1 MTTTQQVNN
10 VTLAGCELIAAQ
22 RERQV
27 IDFDHSILNDALK
40 YKNGE
45 LLHVALALIHGNYS
59 FAPESWAR
67 TEKLKAMMES
77 GDVERLI
84 YAGTF
89 IAAQIDVYNLLKQ
102 IDESVK
108 SAKNNV
114 SENKNEYP
122 QAYWDNLTN
131 EGGCEM

>member
-1 MTTTQQVNN
+1 MTNLNN
-10 VTLAGCELIAAQ
+10 VTLAGCELIAAA
-22 RERQV
+22 RESQV
-27 IDFDHSILNDALK
+27 LEHDHTILSDALAH
-40 YKNGE
+40 KNGE

-59 FAPESWAR
+59 FAPESWVR

-77 GDVERLI
+77 GDVERLAH
-84 YAGTF
+84 AGAF

-108 SAKNNV
+108 SAKTNV
-114 SENKNEYP
+114 PENKNEYP
-122 QAYWDNLTN
+122 KAYWDNLTN

>member
-1 MTTTQQVNN
+1 MTTTQQVND

-27 IDFDHSILNDALK
+27 MGFDHTILNDALK
-40 YKNGE
+40 HKNGE

-77 GDVERLI
+77 GDVERLVH
-84 YAGTF
+84 AGAF

-108 SAKNNV
+108 SAQHV
-114 SENKNEYP
+114 QDKNEYP
-122 QAYWDNLTN
+122 KAYWDNLTN

>member
-10 VTLAGCELIAAQ
+10 TTLAGCELIAAQ

-27 IDFDHSILNDALK
+27 LYFDHSILSDALK
-40 YKNGE
+40 YKIGE

-59 FAPESWAR
+59 FAPESWK
-67 TEKLKAMMES
+67 EKIKPMMES

-84 YAGTF
+84 HAGSF
-89 IAAQIDVYNLLKQ
+89 IAAQIDVYNLLTQ

-108 SAKNNV
+108 SATPYV
-114 SENKNEYP
+114 QDENEGRETYF
-122 QAYWDNLTN
+122 ANLTN